1 MVRDFVL
8 RWRPGTSEKGQV
20 LLGRCAIVAAAA
32 LGIIA
37 AYLVSATPDGLYKY
51 LQTISLYL
59 VMPIAPAVAFGIMS
73 KRVTAKGAL
82 ISVLAGSVLAT
93 LFVADQL
100 MGLAAGAPLFPWLHA
115 KLTLNYAFRGFWG
128 VILTTIILFLVSTF
142 TEKAP
147 TARLEKLTIDWR
159 EPIEPFR
166 GITDWRLQL
175 ALLSTATIGVYAWL
189 W

>member
-1 MVRDFVL
+1 M
-8 RWRPGTSEKGQV
+8 
-20 LLGRCAIVAAAA
+20 
-32 LGIIA
+32 
-37 AYLVSATPDGLYKY
+37 
-51 LQTISLYL
+51 
-59 VMPIAPAVAFGIMS
+59 
-73 KRVTAKGAL
+73 
-82 ISVLAGSVLAT
+82 LAGSVLAT

-100 MGLAAGAPLFPWLHA
+100 MGLAAGAALFPWLHA

-147 TARLEKLTIDWR
+147 TARLEKLTIGWR

-166 GITDWRLQL
+166 GITDWRLHL